1 MKRASGRKRDLRSA
15 CIFGDS
21 TGDGDADR
29 ILMALCGTPEG
40 LTRSQIRRSVF
51 GDNQPAEAIAA
62 RLEFAKAG
70 EVIPLR
76 NLTPEILRARMN
88 HILKT
93 GAYREGAARVAAS
106 IRDAGGVNRA
116 ADLVEDAFL

>member
-1 MKRASGRKRDLRSA
+1 LAVDYAPQTAVIERCALTLTHAGLNTVL
-15 CIFGDS
+15 DS
-21 TGDGDADR
+21 MTYGVPA
-29 ILMALCGTPEG
+29 IAVPITYE
-40 LTRSQIRRSVF
+40 
-51 GDNQPAEAIAA
+51 QPAIAA

-70 EVIPLR
+70 EVVPLR
-76 NLTPEILRARMN
+76 NLTPEILQARMK

-116 ADLVEDAFL
+116 ADLAEDAFL